1 MSIRFLTDT
10 VRFPGSA
17 NTDERRRALLELLR
31 QRFPGDDVQL
41 QGGPPDE
48 ALLTALESCL
58 GSSPAGDRSICGL
71 SLAELRRLLA
81 LSNRKRATQEEKR
94 ERAQLLTRLRNV
106 SFGF

>member
-1 MSIRFLTDT
+1 MAVRFLTET

-17 NTDERRRALLELLR
+17 SAEDRRRALVELLR
-31 QRFPGDDVQL
+31 RRFPTDDVQL
-41 QGGPPDE
+41 EQSPPDE
-48 ALLTALESCL
+48 ALLSALESCL
-58 GSSPAGDRSICGL
+58 GHSTAGDRSICGL

-81 LSNRKRATQEEKR
+81 LSNKKRATQDEKR